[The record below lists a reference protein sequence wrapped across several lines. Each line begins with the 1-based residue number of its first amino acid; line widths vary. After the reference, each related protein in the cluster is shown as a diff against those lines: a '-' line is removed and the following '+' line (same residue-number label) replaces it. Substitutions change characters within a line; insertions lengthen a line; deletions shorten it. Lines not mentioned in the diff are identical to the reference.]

1 MTFTVLSFIGILLCL
16 LIIGIPVGFAIG
28 LASLILLN
36 IESGG
41 IADPTIIAQRLFSGV
56 DSFPLL
62 AVPLFMFT
70 GNLMNIGG
78 SAAGSL
84 TLPTT

>member
-41 IADPTIIAQRLFSGV
+41 IADPTIIAQRLFQRR
-56 DSFPLL
+56 
-62 AVPLFMFT
+62 
-70 GNLMNIGG
+70 
-78 SAAGSL
+78 
-84 TLPTT
+84 